1 MESRQR
7 HRSTCQATA
16 AAAVS
21 VTVSWPLSL
30 SRLSTVHF
38 RRACEA
44 HGENMT
50 RSRGVE
56 PSGMT
61 VLSMWREPSLPMG
74 LRTDLCGEAIV
85 TG

>member
-1 MESRQR
+1 M
-7 HRSTCQATA
+7 
-16 AAAVS
+16 
-21 VTVSWPLSL
+21 
-30 SRLSTVHF
+30 HF

-44 HGENMT
+44 HGENKT
-50 RSRGVE
+50 RSRDVE
-56 PSGMT
+56 PAGMT